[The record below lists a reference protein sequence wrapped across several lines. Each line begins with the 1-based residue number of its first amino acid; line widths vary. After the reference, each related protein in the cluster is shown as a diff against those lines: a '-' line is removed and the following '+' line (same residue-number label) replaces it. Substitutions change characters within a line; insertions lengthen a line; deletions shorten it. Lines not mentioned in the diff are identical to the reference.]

1 METPTPRVSVA
12 IVDDEESVRV
22 SLRRLCLAL
31 GLDARVFASGPE
43 LIDFLDGGAPA
54 PDCLLLDAHMPDMT
68 GLEVQHRLVGRGEN
82 FPVLI
87 YTADDA
93 PEAQA
98 RYLAAG
104 ASAYLRKP
112 LGSDELFAAVA
123 RAMKGIRGVSAPSF
137 APAPRE
143 TVERS

>member
-1 METPTPRVSVA
+1 MTKLRVSVA
-12 IVDDEESVRV
+12 IVDDEESVRT

-31 GLDARVFASGPE
+31 GLDATVFASGPD
-43 LIDFLDGGAPA
+43 LIEYLATGAPA

-68 GLEVQHRLVGRGEN
+68 GLEVQQLLASHGMR
-82 FPVLI
+82 FPVLV

-104 ASAYLRKP
+104 ATDYLRKP
-112 LGSDELFAAVA
+112 LGSDELFAAVT
-123 RAMKGIRGVSAPSF
+123 RAVSGAEHRAPTLS
-137 APAPRE
+137 PI
-143 TVERS
+143 TSVVVEPSH

>member
-1 METPTPRVSVA
+1 MTKLQVTVA
-12 IVDDEESVRV
+12 IVDDEESVRT

-31 GLDARVFASGPE
+31 GLDATVFASGPD
-43 LIDFLDGGAPA
+43 LIASLDAGAPA

-68 GLEVQHRLVGRGEN
+68 GLEVQHLLSRRGTR
-82 FPVLI
+82 FPVLV

-104 ASAYLRKP
+104 AADYLRKP
-112 LGSDELFAAVA
+112 LGSDELFAAVSLA
-123 RAMKGIRGVSAPSF
+123 VNGVERKAPSLS
-137 APAPRE
+137 PISPVVVE
-143 TVERS
+143 TSP

>member
-1 METPTPRVSVA
+1 MPNPRVTVA
-12 IVDDEESVRV
+12 IVDDEESVRT

-31 GLDARVFASGPE
+31 GLDATVFASGPD
-43 LIDFLDGGAPA
+43 LIEFLDAGSPP

-68 GLEVQHRLVGRGEN
+68 GLEVQQLLTRRGTV
-82 FPVLI
+82 FPVLV

-98 RYLAAG
+98 RYMAAG
-104 ASAYLRKP
+104 AADYLRKP

-123 RAMKGIRGVSAPSF
+123 RAVNR
-137 APAPRE
+137 
-143 TVERS
+143 VERMVPSLSPIAPIVVESSS